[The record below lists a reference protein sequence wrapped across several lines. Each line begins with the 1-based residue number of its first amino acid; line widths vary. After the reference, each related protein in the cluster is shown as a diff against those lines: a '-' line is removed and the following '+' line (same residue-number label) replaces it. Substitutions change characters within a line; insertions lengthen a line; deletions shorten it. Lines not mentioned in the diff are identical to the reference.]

1 MSIKPRPKQAQQPIK
16 TKENITTSQWEL
28 RVRTS
33 TMLEARE
40 NAPLVSVLNL
50 IGGAGGMTFLDQP
63 QSEEKQ
69 NQTKAIPPSLENC
82 CVK

>member
-1 MSIKPRPKQAQQPIK
+1 MSVISRPKQAQQPIK

-40 NAPLVSVLNL
+40 NVSDEDAVGFSFESNWLS
-50 IGGAGGMTFLDQP
+50 GW
-63 QSEEKQ
+63 
-69 NQTKAIPPSLENC
+69 
-82 CVK
+82 VV

>member
-1 MSIKPRPKQAQQPIK
+1 MSVKPKPKQAQQPIK

-40 NAPLVSVLNL
+40 NVSDEDTVGFSFESNWWS
-50 IGGAGGMTFLDQP
+50 GWCDFSGPTTER
-63 QSEEKQ
+63 SK
-69 NQTKAIPPSLENC
+69 TKPNKSNSTLT
-82 CVK
+82 